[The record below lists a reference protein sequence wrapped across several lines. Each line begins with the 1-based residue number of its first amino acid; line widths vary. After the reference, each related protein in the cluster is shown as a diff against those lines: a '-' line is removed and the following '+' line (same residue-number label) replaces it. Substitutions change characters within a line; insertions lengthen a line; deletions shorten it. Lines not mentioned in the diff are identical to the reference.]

1 MATDRERGYRWK
13 KLSEAVVRREKA
25 KHGGKVFCHLCDRE
39 IDLTLKAGPWRLE
52 IDHIVPRSQSPALAM
67 IIENLAP
74 SCRTCN
80 RLRGD
85 RSVDECVGTP
95 QLKAQFAILS
105 QSNAD
110 SWEAK
115 QRAAAIAPNAPK
127 TKLWSE
133 TAATTAPDVRK
144 VYRRGIDYPPFC
156 PMTGMRNPEA
166 TKVRPYFNPAFAPW
180 GDEPPYDENTGQRR
194 PGVEWPIGSGNYG
207 L

>member
-13 KLSEAVVRREKA
+13 KLSEAVVRREKG
-25 KHGGKVFCHLCDRE
+25 KYDGKVFCHLCRRE
-39 IDLTLKAGPWRLE
+39 IDLSLKSGPWRLE
-52 IDHIVPRSQSPALAM
+52 IDHIIPRSQSPALEM
-67 IIENLAP
+67 ILENLAT

-95 QLKAQFAILS
+95 QLHEQFVILS

-110 SWEAK
+110 SWEARK
-115 QRAAAIAPNAPK
+115 RAEAIAPKAPK

-133 TAATTAPDVRK
+133 TAVSTSPVVKRYVRDV
-144 VYRRGIDYPPFC
+144 DYGRFSPITGTERPETLPF
-156 PMTGMRNPEA
+156 
-166 TKVRPYFNPAFAPW
+166 RPHINPAWAPW
-180 GDEPPYDENTGQRR
+180 GDETPYDEWTGQRR
-194 PGVEWPIGSGNYG
+194 PGIEWPPGSGDYG